1 MTDLA
6 QQAMSLRD
14 NEAFQAS
21 LTTIKAAALDK
32 LAAIDA
38 DDRNGILKAQATVQ
52 VVDAIRDD
60 IDAFIRAGKPRG
72 APGIA

>member
-21 LTTIKAAALDK
+21 LSNIKASALDK
-32 LAAIDA
+32 LSVIDA
-38 DDRNGILKAQATVQ
+38 DDKNGILKAQATVQ
-52 VVDAIRDD
+52 VVEAIRDD
-60 IDAFIRAGKPRG
+60 IEAFIRAGKPRG

>member
-14 NEAFQAS
+14 NEAFQTS
-21 LTTIKAAALDK
+21 LTNIKAAALDK
-32 LAAIDA
+32 LAVIDA
-38 DDRNGILKAQATVQ
+38 DDKNGILKAQATVQ

-60 IDAFIRAGKPRG
+60 IDAFIRAGIPRG

>member
-32 LAAIDA
+32 LAVIDA

>member
-1 MTDLA
+1 MTDMA

-21 LTTIKAAALDK
+21 LTNLKTAALEK
-32 LAAIDA
+32 LAVIDA
-38 DDRNGILKAQATVQ
+38 DDKSGILKAQATVQ
-52 VVDAIRDD
+52 VVDGIRED
-60 IDAFIRAGKPRG
+60 IEAFIRKGIPRG

>member
-21 LTTIKAAALDK
+21 LSNIKAAALDK

>member
-21 LTTIKAAALDK
+21 LSNIKTAALDK
-32 LAAIDA
+32 LSVIDV
-38 DDRNGILKAQATVQ
+38 DDKNGILKAQATVQ